1 MTRDIDF
8 YDGAYSNFGDD
19 VLAEIR
25 VETYGTDVGQSSWM
39 TVDEYDRFCEMLN
52 IGIRSKVLETAS
64 GSGGP
69 ALYMAEKIDCTV
81 SGIDINREGIDNAN
95 HEAASRGITN
105 ASFQTADVG
114 GRFPFDDS
122 TFDAIICIDAANHFP
137 DRLHVLKEW
146 SRVLK
151 PGGRLLFTDP
161 VVITGPVTNQDLF
174 ERSSIGTFVFI
185 PPEVTEQLIRDAGLK
200 LINREDV
207 TSNAAM
213 TSGRWHEARES
224 RREPLLKVES
234 ASDFDH
240 LQTFLSA
247 VHRLTSQ
254 RRLSRFAFLTEK

>member
-8 YDGAYSNFGDD
+8 YDGAYGKFSDD

-25 VETYGTDVGQSSWM
+25 VETYGTDLGQSSWM
-39 TVDEYDRFCEMLN
+39 TVDEYDRFCEMLS
-52 IGIRSKVLETAS
+52 IGRGNEVLETAS

-69 ALYMAEKIDCTV
+69 ALYMAEKLGCTV
-81 SGIDINREGIDNAN
+81 IGVDINREGVENAN
-95 HEAASRGITN
+95 QLAVARGISN

-114 GRFPFDDS
+114 GRFPFEDAS
-122 TFDAIICIDAANHFP
+122 FDAIICIDAANHFP
-137 DRLHVLKEW
+137 DRLHVLTEW
-146 SRVLK
+146 SRLLK

-185 PPEVTEQLIRDAGLK
+185 PPEVSEQFIRDAGLK
-200 LINREDV
+200 LIKCEDV
-207 TSNAAM
+207 TSNAAL
-213 TSGRWHEARES
+213 TSGRWHDARES
-224 RREPLLKVES
+224 RRESVLKVES

-247 VHRLTSQ
+247 VHRLTSE
-254 RRLSRFAFLTEK
+254 RRLSRFAFLAEK